1 MRVGCFISDVSSGGG
16 NHLTKDFIIN
26 ISRLQ
31 SNSIEIVLIVTTNIF
46 QEYIKKKNLKYKFF
60 QIKLM
65 QKIFFKLHKQKTA
78 SKILNFFNIK
88 NPLERFVVKN
98 KIDLLIFNSP
108 SIYTLYARRI
118 NYVASIW
125 NTEIQQYKNF
135 PEFKNGAFEQQEK
148 LIKEITTN
156 AFRVLVF
163 TNQNKKDLVKI
174 YKCTPKKIIL
184 QNLKPILPKI
194 YENTHNQYNYLKEF
208 KKLKLSKK
216 KIWIF
221 YPAQFWFHKNHAYII
236 NSLKYINH
244 LKMKNVNFVFCGRD
258 KGYLAQIKEKIK
270 KENFKNRFRIFNYL
284 TDSQVIS
291 LYLYSAAIV
300 MPTHL
305 GRSSMPLL
313 ESFYFNKKIFY
324 SSKVLDKKFYSY
336 VEKVDLDKP
345 VDFSN
350 KLYFFLKNSKKSNN
364 VNHLKKIYYKECSD
378 YKFLGTYKK
387 ILDDFKIK
395 KNRVDNKTKIKN

>member
-1 MRVGCFISDVSSGGG
+1 MKVGCFISDVSSGGG

-31 SNSIEIVLIVTTNIF
+31 SNSIEIVLIVSTNIF
-46 QEYIKKKNLKYKFF
+46 KDFIEKKNFKYNFF
-60 QIKLM
+60 KVDLI
-65 QKIFFKLHKQKTA
+65 QKILFKLHAKKTV
-78 SKILNFFNIK
+78 SKILNFFKII
-88 NPLERFVVKN
+88 NPLERFVLKN

-108 SIYTLYARRI
+108 SIYCLYARRI
-118 NYVASIW
+118 NYLACIW
-125 NTEIQQYKNF
+125 NTEIRQYKNF

-148 LIKEITTN
+148 LIKEITRN
-156 AFRVLVF
+156 AFKVIVF
-163 TNQNKKDLVKI
+163 TNQNKKDLVDI
-174 YKCTPKKIIL
+174 YNCSSKKIIL
-184 QNLKPILPKI
+184 QNLKPTLPKI
-194 YENTHNQYNYLKEF
+194 YEDTHNKYNYLKEF

-221 YPAQFWFHKNHAYII
+221 YPAQFWFHKNHTYII
-236 NSLKYINH
+236 NSLKYIDH

-270 KENFKNRFRIFNYL
+270 KKNFGSRFRIFNYL
-284 TDSQVIS
+284 RDSQVIS
-291 LYLYSAAIV
+291 LYLYSDAIV

-336 VEKVDLDKP
+336 VDKVDLDRP

-350 KLYFFLKNSKKSNN
+350 KLYSFLKNRKKLNN
-364 VNHLKKIYYKECSD
+364 IIDLKKIYYKECSD
-378 YKFLGTYKK
+378 YKFLRTYKK
-387 ILDDFKIK
+387 IINDFKIK
-395 KNRVDNKTKIKN
+395 KIN

>member
-1 MRVGCFISDVSSGGG
+1 MKVGCFISDVSSGGG

-31 SNSIEIVLIVTTNIF
+31 SNSIEIVLIVSTNIF
-46 QEYIKKKNLKYKFF
+46 KDFIDQKNFKYNFF
-60 QIKLM
+60 KIDLM
-65 QKIFFKLHKQKTA
+65 QKILFKLHKKNTV
-78 SKILNFFNIK
+78 SKILNFFNII
-88 NPLERFVVKN
+88 NPLERFVLKN

-108 SIYTLYARRI
+108 SIYCLYARRI
-118 NYVASIW
+118 NYVACIW
-125 NTEIQQYKNF
+125 NTEIRQYKNF

-148 LIKEITTN
+148 LIKEITRS
-156 AFRVLVF
+156 AFKVIVF
-163 TNQNKKDLVKI
+163 TNQNKKDLVDI
-174 YKCTPKKIIL
+174 YNCSSKKIIL
-184 QNLKPILPKI
+184 QNLKPMLPKI
-194 YENTHNQYNYLKEF
+194 YEDTYNKYNYLKEF

-221 YPAQFWFHKNHAYII
+221 YPAQFWFHKNHTYII
-236 NSLKYINH
+236 NSLKYIDH

-270 KENFKNRFRIFNYL
+270 KNKFESRFRIFNYL
-284 TDSQVIS
+284 IDSQVIS
-291 LYLYSAAIV
+291 LYLYSDAIV
-300 MPTHL
+300 VPTHL

-324 SSKVLDKKFYSY
+324 SSKVLDKKFYNY
-336 VEKVDLDKP
+336 VDKVDLDRP

-350 KLYFFLKNSKKSNN
+350 KLYSFLKNRKKLNN

-387 ILDDFKIK
+387 IINDFKIK
-395 KNRVDNKTKIKN
+395 KIN